1 MTMTNDVNRAL
12 IYGRIFVL
20 LIPDQSEGG
29 SMPTCIAADRI
40 HPRIPA
46 HLVASAAI
54 RAHHGS
60 EAMVPSFV
68 GVVPD
73 GQRFAALFAARLPA
87 GE

>member
-1 MTMTNDVNRAL
+1 MINDASRAL

-20 LIPDQSEGG
+20 LIPDQSQGG
-29 SMPTCIAADRI
+29 AMPTCIAADRI

-60 EAMVPSFV
+60 QALVPSFV

-73 GQRFAALFAARLPA
+73 GERFAALFAARVPT